1 MRTKLLISAKAM
13 FFDIRMALDSPV
25 QEIDPT
31 QVFIWMDGSFIPLG
45 KQ

>member
-1 MRTKLLISAKAM
+1 MRTKLLIPAIEMIFGKG
-13 FFDIRMALDSPV
+13 MALDSPV

>member
-1 MRTKLLISAKAM
+1 MRTKLLIPAIAM
-13 FFDIRMALDSPV
+13 IFGIGMAVASPV

-31 QVFIWMDGSFIPLG
+31 LDFIWMDGSFIPLG